1 VTRPD
6 VSVHIDELI
15 VHGVAPAER
24 DRIGEAVRLE
34 LTRLIAERGLPA
46 STHAVASPPYTRAA
60 RPHAVA
66 ARPHAVAPP
75 QQAVAPPPHAVA
87 APPWGG
93 GVVEVASGASAAEV
107 GAQIA
112 RAVYARLGR

>member
-15 VHGVAPAER
+15 LRGVAPAER
-24 DRIGEAVRLE
+24 HRIGEAVRLE

-46 STHAVASPPYTRAA
+46 STHAVAPS
-60 RPHAVA
+60 
-66 ARPHAVAPP
+66 
-75 QQAVAPPPHAVA
+75 QQAVAAPPHAFAAPPHAVA
-87 APPWGG
+87 APAWGG

>member
-46 STHAVASPPYTRAA
+46 STHAVAPPRFTRAA
-60 RPHAVA
+60 PPHAVA
-66 ARPHAVAPP
+66 APDAVA
-75 QQAVAPPPHAVA
+75 APPHAVT

-93 GVVEVASGASAAEV
+93 GVVEVTSGANAAEV

>member
-15 VHGVAPAER
+15 LHGVAPAER
-24 DRIGEAVRLE
+24 HRIGEAVRLE

-46 STHAVASPPYTRAA
+46 STHAVA
-60 RPHAVA
+60 
-66 ARPHAVAPP
+66 
-75 QQAVAPPPHAVA
+75 PPPHAVA
-87 APPWGG
+87 APQQAVAVPPWGG